1 MYIQSSWLN
10 YKDYIFLSPLRFSWY
25 SGISLKGV
33 NSLIEN
39 RTIAYVSD
47 DKKILIPVPSQFYFA
62 LMQAE
67 NTEPNFSVDWHERQ
81 SNVPY

>member
-1 MYIQSSWLN
+1 MNIQSNWLN
-10 YKDYIFLSPLRFSWY
+10 YKDHVFLSPLRFSWY

-39 RTIAYVSD
+39 RAVSFVYVE
-47 DKKILIPVPSQFYFA
+47 KKLLIPVPSKNYFA

-67 NTEPNFSVDWHERQ
+67 TSELNFDVDWNERQ
-81 SNVPY
+81 SDVPY

>member
-1 MYIQSSWLN
+1 MNIQSSWLN
-10 YKDYIFLSPLRFSWY
+10 SKDHVFLSPLRFSWY

-39 RTIAYVSD
+39 REVSFVYD
-47 DKKILIPVPSQFYFA
+47 EKKLLIPVPKKNYFA
-62 LMQAE
+62 LMA
-67 NTEPNFSVDWHERQ
+67 TETSELNFDIDWRERQ